1 MLLFSLGELIQIL
14 SGEKILIDDD
24 TQTTINI
31 TRDEAEIE
39 NQNWNDNVFK
49 IILISNNY
57 DDSLFILILI
67 LICW

>member
-39 NQNWNDNVFK
+39 NKKD
-49 IILISNNY
+49 LE
-57 DDSLFILILI
+57 
-67 LICW
+67 

>member
-67 LICW
+67 CW